1 MRRTWISAGRDAARL
16 EVTARDKALTAP
28 FEADLTPAERD
39 YYALAEVEE
48 RQLRDELEA
57 EAG

>member
-1 MRRTWISAGRDAARL
+1 MRRTGSPPARCCAARGDR
-16 EVTARDKALTAP
+16 AGQGAYRP

-39 YYALAEVEE
+39 YYALAEAEE